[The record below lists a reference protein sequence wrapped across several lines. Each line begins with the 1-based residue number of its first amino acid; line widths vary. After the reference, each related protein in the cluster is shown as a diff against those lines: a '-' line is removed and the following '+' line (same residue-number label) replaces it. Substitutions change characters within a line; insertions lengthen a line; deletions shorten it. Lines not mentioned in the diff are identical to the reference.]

1 MDDFPEEQDH
11 PRKPASARP
20 LNLGWVWNL
29 FSLLLL
35 AGTIGV
41 IILVGLIF
49 SNPSGALN
57 PFPPPTLIPT
67 LFIPSLTPLPTQ
79 TPSQA
84 PSSTSLPSPTATL
97 TPSPTATSTAIA
109 ATPIEPGTTTQ
120 TPTPRGSTSLFSFGL
135 QGEPRAIE
143 SSLFNPGRTCQWM
156 GVAGQVFDLKNSPV
170 PLGIIVQ
177 LVGVADGK
185 VLNITSLTGTA
196 TQYGPSGYE
205 ITLAERTAA
214 STGQLWIRLLNQE
227 GTPLTDRIF
236 FNTYADCNKN
246 LIIINFKQIK

>member
-1 MDDFPEEQDH
+1 MDDFQEIEDRPS
-11 PRKPASARP
+11 KPMPGHP
-20 LNLGWVWNL
+20 LNLGWVWDL
-29 FSLLLL
+29 FSLLLV
-35 AGTIGV
+35 AAACAV
-41 IILVGLIF
+41 IVVVVLIF
-49 SNPSGALN
+49 NNPASTIN
-57 PFPPPTLIPT
+57 PFPPPTMVPT
-67 LFIPSLTPLPTQ
+67 LFIPSLTPLPTR
-79 TPSQA
+79 PA
-84 PSSTSLPSPTATL
+84 PTLPTSTSLPGPTATA
-97 TPSPTATSTAIA
+97 TPLPLPTQTAIA
-109 ATPIEPGTTTQ
+109 ATPVEPGK
-120 TPTPRGSTSLFSFGL
+120 PTPSATPHSIGLFSFGV

-177 LVGVADGK
+177 LAGSVNGK

-205 ITLAERTAA
+205 VTLADRTAA

-227 GTPLTDRIF
+227 GIPLTDRVF
-236 FNTYADCNKN
+236 FDTYSDCNKN